1 MGLIKFLLLW
11 AIVQAVSNGQE
22 SGEKETGQRDIN
34 FLLLLSFEIEGPTSQ
49 QPLYADGPMIQPG
62 IELAVEQINQR
73 EDLLAGYS
81 VNLTVANSACN
92 LRGPTVVNFVTTF
105 FHSGLRYAGIV
116 GPACSDSAEVIS
128 PVTGQEGISVLNF
141 HIVSSP
147 RLTDRNR
154 NGYAFGTVGSSQAY
168 VGLFLNLMME
178 NEWKSVAV
186 LYEESKIFYLTAYD
200 LLVEQ
205 LSQVFPQGRIVYS
218 APVSEI
224 DLALSPIINQHIR
237 VVFVLSTSEVAH
249 RMLCLIRRDY
259 SQLTFPAYQFV
270 FIEVR
275 NYYFHYPANFTLGN
289 SRYVCTVKEI
299 TQVMEGFLLTHIKLA
314 VANYSASLVS
324 GVTYS
329 EYFQQYQERVNGST
343 TEWANPTYDG
353 VWSLALALN
362 NSIPRLNRK

>member
-92 LRGPTVVNFVTTF
+92 LLGYTAIGFVTNL
-105 FHSGLRYAGIV
+105 FHGGVMYAGIV
-116 GPACSDSAEVIS
+116 GPTCSESVELVS
-128 PVTGQEGISVLNF
+128 PITGQEGVSLINF
-141 HIVSSP
+141 HIASSHQFTDRSRYRYSFSTVSSTSP
-147 RLTDRNR
+147 
-154 NGYAFGTVGSSQAY
+154 VI
-168 VGLFLNLMME
+168 GLVVHLMKE
-178 NEWKSVAV
+178 KNWESVAV
-186 LYEESKIFYLTAYD
+186 LYEQQTTVYLNAYN
-200 LLVEQ
+200 LLVEK
-205 LSQVFPQGRIVYS
+205 LPQIYPNGRIS
-218 APVSEI
+218 FAAPVSEDI
-224 DLALSPIINQHIR
+224 LPLSSIVHQHLR
-237 VVFVLSTSEVAH
+237 VVIVLSTLRVA
-249 RMLCLIRRDY
+249 RNIVCLIQKRHHQIY
-259 SQLTFPAYQFV
+259 FPAYQFLFV
-270 FIEVR
+270 G
-275 NYYFHYPANFTLGN
+275 NYPSFHYPVSFTLN
-289 SRYVCTVKEI
+289 RHPYECSVEEM
-299 TQVMEGFLLTHIKLA
+299 TQAMEGFLLTFLTLD
-314 VANYSASLVS
+314 VTNSTELVS